1 MLGKQCSTPQK
12 AIRDVNTAHGNNR
25 LAASLLG
32 ACFCS
37 TRRLYLAQHGEAFS
51 QGVRLQLLSIV
62 RLSRK
67 ASIAQHGKAFSQ
79 GLYCSAGEALIT

>member
-1 MLGKQCSTPQK
+1 MTITILSKHCSTPQK
-12 AIRDVNTAHGNNR
+12 AISDVNTAHGNNR

-37 TRRLYLAQHGEAFS
+37 TRRLYLAQRGEALITQHGKAFS

-62 RLSRK
+62 RL
-67 ASIAQHGKAFSQ
+67 
-79 GLYCSAGEALIT
+79 